1 VRTADAPR
9 ISSLTRRFATAYDSD
24 ALRARTLEPTP
35 SGQTPGA
42 PGRSDP
48 PSQPPQSARGFRSTR
63 GRAPIEAPEVY
74 GRGAIA
80 RIVRALPPIERA
92 YSLVRFS
99 ILRPKLLSVM
109 DLLLTDEGRILD
121 VGCGFG
127 LFAAYFGQT
136 HPRRRIVGVDPS
148 VRRIAL
154 ARGVAQSLG
163 LRDHSFVVGDV
174 RTADVEG
181 PFDAIYVLDV
191 MHHLPRED
199 QEQVLERLRSL
210 LVPGGILLMKDITT
224 EPAFGLFFTEA
235 LDRLMVGW
243 REPLAYRH
251 HREWGEMLTGLGFK
265 VRMVRVPDVLP
276 YPHVVIAA
284 RKT

>member
-1 VRTADAPR
+1 
-9 ISSLTRRFATAYDSD
+9 LTGRSGRAYDFD
-24 ALRARTLEPTP
+24 ALRAHASEKVQPARRA
-35 SGQTPGA
+35 SGVL
-42 PGRSDP
+42 
-48 PSQPPQSARGFRSTR
+48 RSTR
-63 GRAPIEAPEVY
+63 TRFDAPEVY

-80 RIVRALPPIERA
+80 KIVRALPPIERA
-92 YSLVRFS
+92 YSVARFS
-99 ILRPKLLSVM
+99 ILRSKLLSVM

-136 HPRRRIVGVDPS
+136 HPRRSIVGVDPS
-148 VRRIAL
+148 ERRIAL
-154 ARGVAQSLG
+154 ARGVASSLG
-163 LRDHSFVVGDV
+163 LTDHSFVVGDV
-174 RTADVEG
+174 RTAPLEG
-181 PFDAIYVLDV
+181 PFDAVYVLDV

-199 QEQVLERLRSL
+199 QQHVLERLRAL
-210 LVPGGILLMKDITT
+210 LVPGGMLLVKDITT
-224 EPAFGLFFTEA
+224 EPRFGLLFTEA

-284 RKT
+284 KKL